1 MKSIYR
7 QQGFTLIEVMVALFI
22 FSVGILGII
31 SLQLFAKQNNYDA
44 IQRTTASALASSIV
58 EKMRINSGTIGSY
71 LGTAEPVADTAIP
84 TTCSTS
90 PGCSPNLL
98 AQHDLQEWYS
108 LISGATENTQDATN
122 AGGLTAPSACIT
134 RDPLG
139 KGSSGDNEYRV
150 TIAWRGRSAISN
162 PTADTCGEDA
172 VDGSGELIYGT
183 DNKFR
188 RIFVIDAKIE

>member
-1 MKSIYR
+1 M
-7 QQGFTLIEVMVALFI
+7 IEVMVALFI

-44 IQRTTASALASSIV
+44 VQRTTAAALASSIA
-58 EKMRINSGTIGSY
+58 EKMRINHEAAADYIS
-71 LGTAEPVADTAIP
+71 TAEPVANTVLP

-90 PGCSPNLL
+90 PGCTPAEL

-108 LISGATENTQDATN
+108 LISGATETTPDLTN
-122 AGGLTAPSACIT
+122 AGGLAAPSACI
-134 RDPLG
+134 RQDPLG
-139 KGSSGDNEYRV
+139 KGGDVGDTEYRIV
-150 TIAWRGRSAISN
+150 IAWRGRSAISN
-162 PTADTCGEDA
+162 PTSDTCGQGA
-172 VDGSGELIYGT
+172 TDGSGALIYGT